1 MIHQLSNPP
10 PGPPG
15 VNDIQMVRFSPS
27 ISPYHWNWFSA
38 FCWFLQSKTFHGCQG
53 ESFLLKVNGFNWIFP
68 KQKTDNGR
76 NFVPI
81 SWLNMKV
88 FWDTPQYTDTDRSKR
103 SNSQTLPGTGMFCS
117 VWPSMKSLLVC
128 RSGDLDL
135 DWCLYKVWGVDR
147 DSEDEIGLSF
157 IESVVLTFTEHHHLI
172 SSHSA
177 SRSAPTAPQSVIY
190 WSRDI

>member
-1 MIHQLSNPP
+1 MPIDWSDKSSVIEQSPLLEQVILSYLLTEVLLVEMIHHILNPP

-88 FWDTPQYTDTDRSKR
+88 FWDTPQY
-103 SNSQTLPGTGMFCS
+103 
-117 VWPSMKSLLVC
+117 W
-128 RSGDLDL
+128 
-135 DWCLYKVWGVDR
+135 
-147 DSEDEIGLSF
+147 
-157 IESVVLTFTEHHHLI
+157 
-172 SSHSA
+172 
-177 SRSAPTAPQSVIY
+177 Y
-190 WSRDI
+190 WSQQKIKQSDLAWNSDVLLSLTVS

>member
-1 MIHQLSNPP
+1 MSLIRGFHQVILPYLLTGLLLVETIHQRSHPTP
-10 PGPPG
+10 PPG

-88 FWDTPQYTDTDRSKR
+88 FWDTPQYTDILIAAKDQTVRPCLELGCFAQFDRQWK
-103 SNSQTLPGTGMFCS
+103 
-117 VWPSMKSLLVC
+117 VC
-128 RSGDLDL
+128 WSADPEI
-135 DWCLYKVWGVDR
+135 WTWIGVFTR
-147 DSEDEIGLSF
+147 CE
-157 IESVVLTFTEHHHLI
+157 VLTGIVRMRLVFL
-172 SSHSA
+172 SLSPSC
-177 SRSAPTAPQSVIY
+177 
-190 WSRDI
+190 